1 MLYKQLENKFYS
13 LTFTI
18 LILDNPMV
26 DDDLNKIVI
35 FLGHD
40 FNIDE
45 TVFVKLIKINDL
57 NNIDLKQMI
66 DFLKKY
72 IKNYSEI
79 IKIYNNEFIK
89 TDYSI
94 EDILIVTIDNT
105 NIYKN
110 DSLDYSLQIN
120 NRIKSINH
128 FTTKFNKFDLPNKDL
143 LKLILKNKKENNI
156 ISWNDFPIH
165 LKNKIFQTI
174 VITSSDNF
182 KPFTYF
188 VELDFNNFIES

>member
-1 MLYKQLENKFYS
+1 MFNSQLENKFYS

-40 FNIDE
+40 FHIDE
-45 TVFVKLIKINDL
+45 TVFVKFFKINDL
-57 NNIDLKQMI
+57 NNIDFKEMI

-79 IKIYNNEFIK
+79 IKIYNNEFNK
-89 TDYSI
+89 TDYTI

-105 NIYKN
+105 NSYKN
-110 DSLDYSLQIN
+110 DSLDYSLQTN

-128 FTTKFNKFDLPNKDL
+128 FSTKFNKFDIPNKDL
-143 LKLILKNKKENNI
+143 LKLILNNKKINKI
-156 ISWNDFPIH
+156 ITWDDFPIH
-165 LKNKIFQTI
+165 LKNKLFQII
-174 VITSSDNF
+174 VITSSENF

-188 VELDFNNFIES
+188 VDLDFNNFIES